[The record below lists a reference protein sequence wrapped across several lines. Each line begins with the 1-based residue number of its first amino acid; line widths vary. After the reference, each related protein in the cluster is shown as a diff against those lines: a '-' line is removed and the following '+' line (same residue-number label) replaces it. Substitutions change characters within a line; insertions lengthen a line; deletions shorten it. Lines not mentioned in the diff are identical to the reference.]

1 MVRIKVQVEMT
12 VLYIFQRNAF
22 HTMFAYLSAEDAVK
36 MKFIGSCIQMSSRVD
51 VAWDLGIR

>member
-1 MVRIKVQVEMT
+1 MVRIKCQVEMT

-22 HTMFAYLSAEDAVK
+22 HTMFAYLSAEDVVK
-36 MKFIGSCIQMSSRVD
+36 MKFIGSYIQMSSRVD

>member
-1 MVRIKVQVEMT
+1 MVRIKCQVEMT

-22 HTMFAYLSAEDAVK
+22 HTMFAYLSAEDVVK
-36 MKFIGSCIQMSSRVD
+36 MKFISSYIQMSSRVD

>member
-1 MVRIKVQVEMT
+1 MSSRNDRALDFPK
-12 VLYIFQRNAF
+12 NAF

-36 MKFIGSCIQMSSRVD
+36 VKFIGSYILMSSRVD